1 MAGLARGKIIYGDAS
16 GDPAALAVG
25 SADYVLTSDGT
36 DIAWASAGAGAV
48 TAINNATANELVTI
62 GATTTELDAEGN
74 LTFDGNALY
83 VGDTA
88 NGNMTMGL
96 TLNQAANENAIFSLK
111 SSDVAHGGVSFTTSA
126 VETDTFS
133 NMEKKGAEG
142 GIDWDIINDN
152 SGNGE
157 ALAIAAITRAANT
170 DKDASGR
177 GAVTFF
183 HASHD
188 SGGTL
193 GNVGADA
200 NAFAVVARV
209 GGSNLCRLLSDED
222 GDLYST
228 TSAQTFDAHDD
239 IALVDALDS
248 VRSDSYQVVSEEW
261 QSFLREK
268 EKELIA
274 LKVLGAPVIGVPV
287 SRQGMTNV
295 TQLQRLHN
303 GAIRQMNSYV
313 QTLESRLAATEEK
326 LLALQGG

>member
-1 MAGLARGKIIYGDAS
+1 TAIASGYIAADAITGAKVADDAIDSEHYTDGSIDSAHIADNQVTLAKMAGLARGKIIYGDAS

-111 SSDVAHGGVSFTTSA
+111 SSDVAHGGVSFTTSG

-209 GGSNLCRLLSDED
+209 GGSNLCRLL
-222 GDLYST
+222 
-228 TSAQTFDAHDD
+228 
-239 IALVDALDS
+239 
-248 VRSDSYQVVSEEW
+248 
-261 QSFLREK
+261 
-268 EKELIA
+268 
-274 LKVLGAPVIGVPV
+274 
-287 SRQGMTNV
+287 
-295 TQLQRLHN
+295 
-303 GAIRQMNSYV
+303 
-313 QTLESRLAATEEK
+313 
-326 LLALQGG
+326 

>member
-1 MAGLARGKIIYGDAS
+1 MFKVNGD
-16 GDPAALAVG
+16 
-25 SADYVLTSDGT
+25 
-36 DIAWASAGAGAV
+36 
-48 TAINNATANELVTI
+48 NERVRI
-62 GATTTELDAEGN
+62 
-74 LTFDGNALY
+74 DGNGTLY
-83 VGDTA
+83 VGDSA
-88 NGNMTMGL
+88 NGNMTTGL
-96 TLNQAANENAIFSLK
+96 TINQNGADNSIFALK
-111 SSDVAHGGVSFTTSA
+111 SSDVAHGGVAFTTSG
-126 VETDTFS
+126 VETDTFV
-133 NMEKKGAEG
+133 NIEKKSVEG
-142 GIDWDIINDN
+142 GIDVDIVNDDAT
-152 SGNGE
+152 NGE
-157 ALAIAAITRAANT
+157 ALAIAGITRAANT

-177 GAVTFF
+177 GAITFF

-188 SGGTL
+188 SAGTL

-222 GDLYST
+222 GDLYSP

-248 VRSDSYQVVSEEW
+248 VRSDAYQVASDEW

-274 LKVLGAPVIGVPV
+274 LKVLGAPVIGVPAEK
-287 SRQGMTNV
+287 QGMTNV

-313 QTLESRLAATEEK
+313 QTLESRLAVTEEK

>member
-1 MAGLARGKIIYGDAS
+1 
-16 GDPAALAVG
+16 
-25 SADYVLTSDGT
+25 
-36 DIAWASAGAGAV
+36 
-48 TAINNATANELVTI
+48 
-62 GATTTELDAEGN
+62 
-74 LTFDGNALY
+74 
-83 VGDTA
+83 
-88 NGNMTMGL
+88 MGL

-111 SSDVAHGGVSFTTSA
+111 SSDVAHGGVSFTTSG

-248 VRSDSYQVVSEEW
+248 VRSDAYQAASEEW

-268 EKELIA
+268 EQELID
-274 LKVLGAPVIGVPV
+274 LKVLGAPVIGVPAEK
-287 SRQGMTNV
+287 QGMTNV

-313 QTLESRLAATEEK
+313 QTLESRLAVTEEK